1 MFNRLK
7 ESNSVTPVE
16 EMEGARR
23 ATEVSSIDALA
34 NAAASSDPE
43 VLERPQRR
51 RFTAKYKL
59 QVLQQADACTEP
71 GEIGVL
77 LRREGLYSSHLSSW
91 RRLRESGAL
100 AGLTPHKRG
109 RKTDPAKQQ
118 IQRVAELVYQACSNS
133 HETGCHM
140 IDELGKL
147 NSLTVD
153 WEELRDPQ
161 NYLGVA
167 QTIIDRALDQ

>member
-23 ATEVSSIDALA
+23 ATEVSSTDALA
-34 NAAASSDPE
+34 NAAANSDPE

-59 QVLQQADACTEP
+59 QVLEQADACTEP
-71 GEIGVL
+71 GEIGAL

-109 RKTDPAKQQ
+109 RKADPAKQL
-118 IQRVAELVYQACSNS
+118 IQRVAELEREIQCLRERLAQA
-133 HETGCHM
+133 E
-140 IDELGKL
+140 
-147 NSLTVD
+147 
-153 WEELRDPQ
+153 
-161 NYLGVA
+161 
-167 QTIIDRALDQ
+167 TIIDVQKKVSSLLGIAPN

>member
-1 MFNRLK
+1 MFNRSK

-16 EMEGARR
+16 EMKGARR
-23 ATEVSSIDALA
+23 ATGDSSTGAFA

-59 QVLQQADACTEP
+59 QVLQQADACTAQ
-71 GEIGVL
+71 GEIGAL

-100 AGLTPHKRG
+100 AGLTPRKRG
-109 RKTDPAKQQ
+109 RKADPDKQQ
-118 IQRVAELVYQACSNS
+118 IRRMAELERENQRLRERLAQA
-133 HETGCHM
+133 E
-140 IDELGKL
+140 
-147 NSLTVD
+147 
-153 WEELRDPQ
+153 
-161 NYLGVA
+161 
-167 QTIIDRALDQ
+167 TIIDVQKKVSSLLGITPSQLPTNVSD

>member
-1 MFNRLK
+1 MFNRLQ

-16 EMEGARR
+16 EMDGARR
-23 ATEVSSIDALA
+23 ATEVSSTDALA

-59 QVLQQADACTEP
+59 QVLQQADACTAQ
-71 GEIGVL
+71 GEIGAL

-100 AGLTPHKRG
+100 AGLTPRKRG
-109 RKTDPAKQQ
+109 RKADPDKQQ
-118 IQRVAELVYQACSNS
+118 IRRMAELERENQRLRERLAQA
-133 HETGCHM
+133 E
-140 IDELGKL
+140 
-147 NSLTVD
+147 
-153 WEELRDPQ
+153 
-161 NYLGVA
+161 
-167 QTIIDRALDQ
+167 TIIDVQKKVSSLLGITPSQLPTNVSD

>member
-1 MFNRLK
+1 MFNRLQ

-23 ATEVSSIDALA
+23 ATEVSSTDALA
-34 NAAASSDPE
+34 NAAANSDSE

-59 QVLQQADACTEP
+59 QVLQQADACTAQ
-71 GEIGVL
+71 GEIGAL

-100 AGLTPHKRG
+100 AGLTPRKRG
-109 RKTDPAKQQ
+109 RKADPDKQQ
-118 IQRVAELVYQACSNS
+118 IRRMAELERENQRLRERLSQA
-133 HETGCHM
+133 E
-140 IDELGKL
+140 
-147 NSLTVD
+147 
-153 WEELRDPQ
+153 
-161 NYLGVA
+161 
-167 QTIIDRALDQ
+167 TIIDVQKKVSSLLGIAPN

>member
-7 ESNSVTPVE
+7 ESNSVAPVE

-23 ATEVSSIDALA
+23 ATGVSSSGARADAA
-34 NAAASSDPE
+34 VGSDPE
-43 VLERPQRR
+43 VLERAQRR

-71 GEIGVL
+71 GEIGAL

-100 AGLTPHKRG
+100 AGLTPRKRG
-109 RKTDPAKQQ
+109 RKIDPAKQQ
-118 IQRVAELVYQACSNS
+118 KRRIAELERETQRLRERLAQA
-133 HETGCHM
+133 E
-140 IDELGKL
+140 
-147 NSLTVD
+147 
-153 WEELRDPQ
+153 
-161 NYLGVA
+161 
-167 QTIIDRALDQ
+167 TIIDVQKKVSSLLGIALSQPPSDVSD

>member
-23 ATEVSSIDALA
+23 ATEVSSTDALA
-34 NAAASSDPE
+34 NAAANSDSE

-59 QVLQQADACTEP
+59 QVLQQADACTAQ
-71 GEIGVL
+71 GEIGAL

-100 AGLTPHKRG
+100 AGLTPRKRG
-109 RKTDPAKQQ
+109 RKADPAKQQ
-118 IQRVAELVYQACSNS
+118 IRRVAELEREIQCLRERLTQA
-133 HETGCHM
+133 ETS
-140 IDELGKL
+140 IDVQKKVSSLLGIAP
-147 NSLTVD
+147 N
-153 WEELRDPQ
+153 
-161 NYLGVA
+161 
-167 QTIIDRALDQ
+167 

>member
-23 ATEVSSIDALA
+23 ATEVSSTDALA
-34 NAAASSDPE
+34 NAAANSDPE

-59 QVLQQADACTEP
+59 QVLEQADACTEP
-71 GEIGVL
+71 GEIGAL

-100 AGLTPHKRG
+100 AGLTPRKRG
-109 RKTDPAKQQ
+109 RKADPAKQQ
-118 IQRVAELVYQACSNS
+118 IRRVAELEREIQCLRERLTQA
-133 HETGCHM
+133 E
-140 IDELGKL
+140 
-147 NSLTVD
+147 
-153 WEELRDPQ
+153 
-161 NYLGVA
+161 
-167 QTIIDRALDQ
+167 TIIDVQKKVSSLLGIAPN

>member
-7 ESNSVTPVE
+7 ESNSVAPVE

-23 ATEVSSIDALA
+23 ATGVSSTGARAD
-34 NAAASSDPE
+34 AAAGSDPE
-43 VLERPQRR
+43 VLERAQRR

-71 GEIGVL
+71 GEIGAL

-100 AGLTPHKRG
+100 AGLTPRKRG
-109 RKTDPAKQQ
+109 RKIDPAKQQ
-118 IQRVAELVYQACSNS
+118 KRRIAELERETQRLRERLAQA
-133 HETGCHM
+133 E
-140 IDELGKL
+140 
-147 NSLTVD
+147 
-153 WEELRDPQ
+153 
-161 NYLGVA
+161 
-167 QTIIDRALDQ
+167 TIIDVQKKVSSLLGITLSQPPSDVSD